1 MLLCNMEGAGLQVE
15 RQRMLRKR
23 RPQHT
28 SSPGEQTGFQRR
40 WWGRKQPLEPDPRNV
55 AASVARSLP
64 PSPPHVDR
72 LRRLSIEDHGSG
84 YGRVTTEPAL
94 VHPPAARSST

>member
-1 MLLCNMEGAGLQVE
+1 MQGE

-40 WWGRKQPLEPDPRNV
+40 WWGRRQPLEPDPRNM
-55 AASVARSLP
+55 AASVARSSP

-72 LRRLSIEDHGSG
+72 LRRLSIDDHGSLCAP
-84 YGRVTTEPAL
+84 VTT
-94 VHPPAARSST
+94 